1 MFVAPLLVLLLPVA
15 VVLWPVVLVVLGVAC
30 ALLWPVATISALLG
44 GRWLPAR
51 LATLRRWFVFML
63 RPWRYF
69 DPPKQAAPQD
79 TAPTIPTGSPL
90 PIAGDTTTYST
101 TPASGDRT
109 SVIVSPK

>member
-1 MFVAPLLVLLLPVA
+1 MFVAPLLAPLVPVA
-15 VVLWPVVLVVLGVAC
+15 VVLWPIVLLVLGTVYI
-30 ALLWPVATISALLG
+30 LLWPFARLSGLLG

-79 TAPTIPTGSPL
+79 TTPTIPTGSPL

-101 TPASGDRT
+101 TPTSGDRT
-109 SVIVSPK
+109 SAIVSPK

>member
-1 MFVAPLLVLLLPVA
+1 MIVLIGPCMFVAPLLVLLLPVA

-69 DPPKQAAPQD
+69 DPPLRTAPQD
-79 TAPTIPTGSPL
+79 PPPAIPAGSPS
-90 PIAGDTTTYST
+90 PSAGE
-101 TPASGDRT
+101 PADAARSAKGVRH
-109 SVIVSPK
+109 